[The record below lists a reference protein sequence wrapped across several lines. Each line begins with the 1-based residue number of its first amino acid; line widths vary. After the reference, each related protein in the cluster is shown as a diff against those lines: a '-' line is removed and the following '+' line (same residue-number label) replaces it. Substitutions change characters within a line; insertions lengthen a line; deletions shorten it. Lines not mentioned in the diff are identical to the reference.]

1 MSKFFL
7 NLTILFSLIVMTFP
21 LLLVFGL
28 FASDIDRFMHNM
40 AVFFLVSLI
49 GTIVSFL
56 LSLRLN

>member
-40 AVFFLVSLI
+40 AVFLLVSLI